1 VASPIHFKLVELFE
15 AGIPLVDATVMLQ
28 REVADRL
35 TAPPGTKEYG
45 VLSILIRHK
54 ADAERVFALPPGA
67 FRPLPQVQSAV
78 VRLRFHGP
86 RPPARDPAGFSR
98 LVQAIFTR
106 RRKTV
111 ANALR
116 AYAPAGIAEA
126 LERSGID
133 GRRRPETLDIA
144 ELVRL
149 SDAFPAVR

>member
-1 VASPIHFKLVELFE
+1 
-15 AGIPLVDATVMLQ
+15 
-28 REVADRL
+28 
-35 TAPPGTKEYG
+35 

-67 FRPLPQVQSAV
+67 FRPLPQVHSAV
-78 VRLRFHGP
+78 VRLRFHAAQ
-86 RPPARDPAGFSR
+86 PPARDPAGFSR

-116 AYAPAGIAEA
+116 AYAATGIAEA

-133 GRRRPETLDIA
+133 GRRRPETLDIR
-144 ELVRL
+144 ELAGL
-149 SDAFPAVR
+149 SDAFTELRSVRL